1 MSSEALNIPQFDEK
15 IFNAKI
21 QKIIIPCKGEV
32 DFIFKDGKQI
42 KKTWDYASRSE
53 SWTEEMRKL
62 ARERQERTQTK

>member
-32 DFIFKDGKQI
+32 DFIFKDGTQI
-42 KKTWDYASRSE
+42 KKRGITHQGANLGP
-53 SWTEEMRKL
+53 K
-62 ARERQERTQTK
+62 K